1 MPLDESVVA
10 SVANANFKAAAEV
23 PTLLSNVL
31 SQDILVHARNATAN
45 AIQTASDSRNVAT
58 SALGVLMK
66 RTCEYDTSEAAASF
80 SSHAHTNRM
89 AVTSAAGADSA
100 QLGQSILQLGN
111 SQQAIQVQL
120 AQLIGLLAQQAGTAS

>member
-1 MPLDESVVA
+1 MAALDESIVA

-45 AIQTASDSRNVAT
+45 AVQTASDSRNIGA
-58 SALGVLMK
+58 SAMGVLTK
-66 RTCEYDTSEAAASF
+66 RICEYDTSEAAASF
-80 SSHAHTNRM
+80 SASAHTNRM

-100 QLGQSILQLGN
+100 QLGQSMLQMGN
-111 SQQAIQVQL
+111 AQQAIQVQL
-120 AQLIGLLAQQAGTAS
+120 AQLIALLAGQKA